1 MRKGKFVS
9 IDSKMFN
16 FSALQPIKAAGE
28 KGEEEEEGAMGEL
41 AGLLVNIYNNDNI
54 IFIFSYDMLI
64 KYKFKYILA
73 S

>member
-1 MRKGKFVS
+1 
-9 IDSKMFN
+9 MFN

-54 IFIFSYDMLI
+54 G
-64 KYKFKYILA
+64 K
-73 S
+73 